1 MQPAAENLPAPLD
14 TPYTP
19 EELSKYKTPETGIY
33 LAIKGTVFDVTRKA
47 DVYGP
52 GKSYS
57 VFTGKDGSRG
67 LGMSSLKPED
77 AIDNIEG
84 MDPKDE
90 KTLNEWYAFFEKRYA
105 IVGKVVKPDAKLE
118 S

>member
-1 MQPAAENLPAPLD
+1 MQPPVDSLPPPLS

-19 EELSKYKTPETGIY
+19 SELAKHTTAEAGIY
-33 LAIKGTVFDVTRKA
+33 VAIKGTVFDVTRKA

-57 VFTGKDGSRG
+57 VFAGKDGSRG

-77 AIDNIEG
+77 AVADIDG
-84 MDPKDE
+84 MDPKDR
-90 KTLNEWYAFFEKRYA
+90 KVLDEWYVFFEKRYP
-105 IVGKVVKPDAKLE
+105 IVGKVVPEGEARL
-118 S
+118 